1 MRPPHAAPTN
11 GADDGTVGGPN
22 LQICWIGFQ
31 AGVEADR
38 LGRDLLVHR
47 MSRRLAMSIAFAQ
60 FVIDCQDPAALAGF
74 WSGVLGVPV
83 DPGASPYFATVGRAG
98 ERPLRPA
105 WMFIKVPEPR
115 IGKNRVHADL
125 VATDWA
131 AEVERVVGLGA
142 TRVAEFDEYGTRWVT
157 LTDPE
162 GNVFDIG
169 AG

>member
-1 MRPPHAAPTN
+1 
-11 GADDGTVGGPN
+11 
-22 LQICWIGFQ
+22 
-31 AGVEADR
+31 
-38 LGRDLLVHR
+38 
-47 MSRRLAMSIAFAQ
+47 MSIAFAQ

-74 WSGVLGVPV
+74 WSGVLGAPV
-83 DPGASPYFATVGRAG
+83 DPGGNPYFATVGRSG
-98 ERPLRPA
+98 DKPLRPA

-115 IGKNRVHADL
+115 VGKNRVHADL

-131 AEVERVVGLGA
+131 AEVDRVVGLGA

-169 AG
+169 AGTG

>member
-1 MRPPHAAPTN
+1 
-11 GADDGTVGGPN
+11 
-22 LQICWIGFQ
+22 
-31 AGVEADR
+31 
-38 LGRDLLVHR
+38 
-47 MSRRLAMSIAFAQ
+47 MSIAFAQ

-105 WMFIKVPEPR
+105 WMFIKVSEPR

-157 LTDPE
+157 LTDP
-162 GNVFDIG
+162 GGQRLRHRRRVRAPVRRHRFDATVRTDG
-169 AG
+169 TTGRDWTGRVSAGR

>member
-1 MRPPHAAPTN
+1 
-11 GADDGTVGGPN
+11 
-22 LQICWIGFQ
+22 
-31 AGVEADR
+31 
-38 LGRDLLVHR
+38 
-47 MSRRLAMSIAFAQ
+47 MSIAFAQ

-105 WMFIKVPEPR
+105 WMFIKVSEPR

-131 AEVERVVGLGA
+131 AEV
-142 TRVAEFDEYGTRWVT
+142 DEYGTRWVT